1 MSELGTPPSLTVG
14 SDGALFVERPRTSVP
29 GVSVHAWFSHDELSL
44 APGASLTLP
53 LTVHN
58 LGDETESYTIVPA
71 GLSASWTAIS
81 PGNLTLFGGSQDVID
96 VTVSPPALSSTTAGP
111 TSIAIRII
119 PLGDS
124 DDAVVAE
131 ATLVVEPFDDC
142 RIVALQ
148 PIQRARHRATY
159 EFMVENHG
167 NTVASCRLHLVDPSE
182 RVDGDFDPPAV
193 GVGPGAATLVR
204 LKARA
209 ARGGFRRATRTL
221 DFEVEAGRQGLP
233 PVASPMSFVQSPTI
247 PGAVLA
253 RVAAVV
259 ALVGAAVLAWFAVV
273 QPAIDDAVAEQVERQ
288 IAVIDPAEPAQPG
301 GAAIDSGTEPATT
314 TAPVDNPTSETD
326 GTSTLIRLSVD
337 AALTQTAD
345 QSTTIADGGVFDMTD
360 IRVENPYNDRG
371 IATLL
376 VNSEP
381 LFIWSLENIRGSF
394 FEPRITPIRLDPGDN
409 LTFSVKCDEIG
420 DTGRATCTNAV
431 VILGRTI
438 PDNAG

>member
-1 MSELGTPPSLTVG
+1 ML
-14 SDGALFVERPRTSVP
+14 
-29 GVSVHAWFSHDELSL
+29 GVSVHAWFSNDELSL
-44 APGASLTLP
+44 APGDTLTLP

-71 GLSASWTAIS
+71 GLTASWTNIT

-96 VTVSPPALSSTTAGP
+96 VTISPPALSSTTAGP
-111 TSIAIRII
+111 TSIAIRVI

-131 ATLVVEPFDDC
+131 ATLVIEPFDDC
-142 RIVALQ
+142 RIVPLQ
-148 PIQRARHRATY
+148 PIQRARHRANF

-167 NTVASCRLHLVDPSE
+167 NTVTSCRLHLVDPTD

-233 PVASPMSFVQSPTI
+233 PVVAPMSLVQSPTI

-259 ALVGAAVLAWFAVV
+259 GLVAAAALAWFAVV
-273 QPAIDDAVAEQVERQ
+273 NPAIDDAVADQVDRQ
-288 IAVIDPAEPAQPG
+288 LAEIEAAGPGTGDGDAPTDTSAPADDEA
-301 GAAIDSGTEPATT
+301 
-314 TAPVDNPTSETD
+314 SESV
-326 GTSTLIRLSVD
+326 GTSTLIRLGVD
-337 AALTQTAD
+337 APLTQTAD
-345 QSTTIADGGVFDMTD
+345 QSTTLADGGVFDLTD

-409 LTFSVKCDEIG
+409 VTFSVRCDEIG
-420 DTGRATCTNAV
+420 DTGRSTCTNAV
-431 VILGRTI
+431 VIIGRTI
-438 PDNAG
+438 ADDAG

>member
-1 MSELGTPPSLTVG
+1 ML
-14 SDGALFVERPRTSVP
+14 
-29 GVSVHAWFSHDELSL
+29 GVSVHAWFSNDELSL
-44 APGASLTLP
+44 APGDTLTLP

-71 GLSASWTAIS
+71 GLTASWTNIT

-96 VTVSPPALSSTTAGP
+96 VTISPPALSSTTAGP
-111 TSIAIRII
+111 TSIAIRVI

-131 ATLVVEPFDDC
+131 ATLVIEPFDDC
-142 RIVALQ
+142 RIVPLQ
-148 PIQRARHRATY
+148 PIQRTRHRANF

-167 NTVASCRLHLVDPSE
+167 NTVTSCRLHLVDPTD

-233 PVASPMSFVQSPTI
+233 PVVAPMSLVQSPTI

-259 ALVGAAVLAWFAVV
+259 GLVAAAALAWFVV
-273 QPAIDDAVAEQVERQ
+273 VEPAIDDAVADQVDRQ
-288 IAVIDPAEPAQPG
+288 LAEIEAAGPG
-301 GAAIDSGTEPATT
+301 TGATDGSDVPTDTSAPSDDQSGES
-314 TAPVDNPTSETD
+314 V
-326 GTSTLIRLSVD
+326 GTSTLFRLGVD
-337 AALTQTAD
+337 APLTQTAD
-345 QSTTIADGGVFDMTD
+345 QSTTLADGGVFDMTD

-409 LTFSVKCDEIG
+409 ITFSVKCDEIG
-420 DTGRATCTNAV
+420 DTSRSTCTNAV
-431 VILGRTI
+431 VIIGRTI
-438 PDNAG
+438 TDDAG

>member
-1 MSELGTPPSLTVG
+1 ML
-14 SDGALFVERPRTSVP
+14 
-29 GVSVHAWFSHDELSL
+29 GVSVHAWFSNDELSL
-44 APGASLTLP
+44 APGDTLTLP

-71 GLSASWTAIS
+71 GLTASWTNIT

-96 VTVSPPALSSTTAGP
+96 VTISPPALSSTTAGP
-111 TSIAIRII
+111 TSIAIRVI

-131 ATLVVEPFDDC
+131 ATLVIEPFDDC
-142 RIVALQ
+142 RIVPLQ
-148 PIQRARHRATY
+148 PIQRTRHRANF

-167 NTVASCRLHLVDPSE
+167 NTVTSCRLHLVDPTE

-209 ARGGFRRATRTL
+209 AHGGFRRATRTL

-233 PVASPMSFVQSPTI
+233 PVVAPMSLVQSPTI

-259 ALVGAAVLAWFAVV
+259 GLLAAAALAWFVV
-273 QPAIDDAVAEQVERQ
+273 VAPAIDDAVADQVDSRL
-288 IAVIDPAEPAQPG
+288 AEIEAARPG
-301 GAAIDSGTEPATT
+301 TNDGDAPTDSSEPSDDEA
-314 TAPVDNPTSETD
+314 SENV
-326 GTSTLIRLSVD
+326 GTSTLIRLGVD
-337 AALTQTAD
+337 APLTQTAD
-345 QSTTIADGGVFDMTD
+345 QSTTLADGGVFDLTD

-409 LTFSVKCDEIG
+409 VTFSVRCDEIG
-420 DTGRATCTNAV
+420 DTGRSTCTNAV
-431 VILGRTI
+431 VIIGRTI
-438 PDNAG
+438 ADDAAG

>member
-1 MSELGTPPSLTVG
+1 ML
-14 SDGALFVERPRTSVP
+14 
-29 GVSVHAWFSHDELSL
+29 GVSVHAWFSNDELSL
-44 APGASLTLP
+44 APGDTLTLP

-71 GLSASWTAIS
+71 GLTASWTNIT

-96 VTVSPPALSSTTAGP
+96 VTISPPALSSTTAGP
-111 TSIAIRII
+111 TSIAIRVI

-131 ATLVVEPFDDC
+131 ATLMIEPFDDC
-142 RIVALQ
+142 RIVSLQ
-148 PIQRARHRATY
+148 PIQRARHRASF

-167 NTVASCRLHLVDPSE
+167 NTVTSCRLHLVDPTD

-233 PVASPMSFVQSPTI
+233 PVVAPMSLVQSPTV
-247 PGAVLA
+247 PGAVFA

-259 ALVGAAVLAWFAVV
+259 GLVAAAALAWFVV
-273 QPAIDDAVAEQVERQ
+273 VEPAIDDAVADQVDSRLAE
-288 IAVIDPAEPAQPG
+288 IEAADPGTDG
-301 GAAIDSGTEPATT
+301 GDVPTDTS
-314 TAPVDNPTSETD
+314 APSDDETSESV
-326 GTSTLIRLSVD
+326 GISTLIRLGVD
-337 AALTQTAD
+337 APLTQTAD
-345 QSTTIADGGVFDMTD
+345 QSTTLADGGVFDLTD

-409 LTFSVKCDEIG
+409 VTFSVKCDEIG
-420 DTGRATCTNAV
+420 DAGRSTCTNAV
-431 VILGRTI
+431 VIIGRTI
-438 PDNAG
+438 ADDAG

>member
-1 MSELGTPPSLTVG
+1 VL
-14 SDGALFVERPRTSVP
+14 
-29 GVSVHAWFSHDELSL
+29 GVSVHAWFSNDELSI
-44 APGASLTLP
+44 APGTSLTLP

-71 GLSASWTAIS
+71 GLSASWTTIT
-81 PGNLTLFGGSQDVID
+81 PGNLTLFGGSQEVID
-96 VTVSPPALSSTTAGP
+96 VTISPPALSSTTAGP

-167 NTVASCRLHLVDPSE
+167 NTVASCRLHLVDSTE

-209 ARGGFRRATRTL
+209 ARSGFRRATRTL

-233 PVASPMSFVQSPTI
+233 PVAAPMSLVQSPTI

-259 ALVGAAVLAWFAVV
+259 ALVAAAVLAWFAVIE
-273 QPAIDDAVAEQVERQ
+273 PAIDEAVADQVERQ
-288 IAVIDPAEPAQPG
+288 IADIEPAGPTDG
-301 GAAIDSGTEPATT
+301 TDSGTDTMDTT
-314 TAPVDNPTSETD
+314 PDAGDQTTESA
-326 GTSTLIRLSVD
+326 GTSTLIRLAVD
-337 AALTQTAD
+337 AELTQTAD
-345 QSTTIADGGVFDMTD
+345 QSATIPDGGVFDMTD

-420 DTGRATCTNAV
+420 DTGRSTCTNAV
-431 VILGRTI
+431 VIIGRTI
-438 PDNAG
+438 ADDGS

>member
-1 MSELGTPPSLTVG
+1 VL
-14 SDGALFVERPRTSVP
+14 
-29 GVSVHAWFSHDELSL
+29 GVSVHAWFSNDELSL
-44 APGASLTLP
+44 APGDTLTLP

-71 GLSASWTAIS
+71 GLTASWTNIT

-96 VTVSPPALSSTTAGP
+96 VTISPPALSSTTAGP
-111 TSIAIRII
+111 TSIAIRVI

-131 ATLVVEPFDDC
+131 ATLVIDAFDDC
-142 RIVALQ
+142 RIVPLQ
-148 PIQRARHRATY
+148 PIQRTRHRANF

-167 NTVASCRLHLVDPSE
+167 NTVTSCRLHLVDPTD

-233 PVASPMSFVQSPTI
+233 PVAAPMSLVQSPTV

-259 ALVGAAVLAWFAVV
+259 GLVAAAALAWFVV
-273 QPAIDDAVAEQVERQ
+273 VEPAIDEAVADQVDSQLAE
-288 IAVIDPAEPAQPG
+288 IEAADPGTDATNG
-301 GAAIDSGTEPATT
+301 GDVPTDTS
-314 TAPVDNPTSETD
+314 APSDDQTGESV
-326 GTSTLIRLSVD
+326 GASTLIRLAVD
-337 AALTQTAD
+337 APLTQTAD
-345 QSTTIADGGVFDMTD
+345 QSTTLADGGVFDMTD
-360 IRVENPYNDRG
+360 IRIENPYNDRG

-409 LTFSVKCDEIG
+409 VTFSVKCDEIG
-420 DTGRATCTNAV
+420 DTGRSTCTNAV
-431 VILGRTI
+431 VIVGRTI
-438 PDNAG
+438 TDDAG